1 MVYKGLCWLA
11 FFSGK
16 DQIERMGDLVM
27 KQCEKGHFYDDN
39 RFGDCPYCKEGTGL
53 GKQAFQNQQIP
64 QFQTAP
70 QQPAPSAPSQAASG
84 FKFCTK
90 CGNRAEASAKFCT
103 GCGNPFPAAAPT
115 PSSDIGKT
123 VGVAPAAPAS
133 DIGKTVA
140 VKPMT
145 SPTSDIG
152 KTVAVKPMS
161 APAASDIGKT
171 VAVQPSA
178 PVAPAAPAAPTAPVA
193 PAAPV
198 APVIPAAPVTPT
210 SDIGKTVAL
219 QPVVEIKSSTSDIGK
234 TVALR
239 MPEPEKKP
247 AKTKPAAFMVCI
259 AGDNAGDSFT
269 VAEGRNYIA
278 SGKDADIKLDKD
290 STVSAECHAVVTYNP
305 AENKFTLSA
314 GTGRGITYLNG
325 GQVDVSSELKAD
337 DRIKV
342 GKSELL
348 FIPVCSDK
356 FKWEDKA

>member
-1 MVYKGLCWLA
+1 MTTVLTVALTAKKVQDSANRRLYRYLSSSPLLLHRQVLLPWL
-11 FFSGK
+11 
-16 DQIERMGDLVM
+16 
-27 KQCEKGHFYDDN
+27 H
-39 RFGDCPYCKEGTGL
+39 
-53 GKQAFQNQQIP
+53 
-64 QFQTAP
+64 
-70 QQPAPSAPSQAASG
+70 PASSSAPNAAIEPRQARSSAQAAAIRSRQQHPLLLQ
-84 FKFCTK
+84 TLA
-90 CGNRAEASAKFCT
+90 RQSRLQRLRLPHLISAKL
-103 GCGNPFPAAAPT
+103 PV
-115 PSSDIGKT
+115 I
-123 VGVAPAAPAS
+123 PAAPA
-133 DIGKTVA
+133 
-140 VKPMT
+140 
-145 SPTSDIG
+145 
-152 KTVAVKPMS
+152 
-161 APAASDIGKT
+161 
-171 VAVQPSA
+171 
-178 PVAPAAPAAPTAPVA
+178 A

-198 APVIPAAPVTPT
+198 APVAPVTPT

-305 AENKFTLSA
+305 SENKFTLSA

-325 GQVDVSSELKAD
+325 GQVDVSAELKAD

-356 FKWEDKA
+356 FKWDDKA

>member
-1 MVYKGLCWLA
+1 
-11 FFSGK
+11 
-16 DQIERMGDLVM
+16 M

-53 GKQAFQNQQIP
+53 GKQAAVSFQSPQIP
-64 QFQTAP
+64 QYQPAP
-70 QQPAPSAPSQAASG
+70 QQPASSAPSASG

-90 CGNRAEASAKFCT
+90 CGNRAEANAKFCT
-103 GCGNPFPAAAPT
+103 GCGSPFPAAPAAASA

-123 VGVAPAAPAS
+123 VAVSAPAAPAS

-140 VKPMT
+140 VKPMA
-145 SPTSDIG
+145 SAPASDIG
-152 KTVAVKPMS
+152 KTVAVKPMAAPTAPVAPS
-161 APAASDIGKT
+161 APAAP
-171 VAVQPSA
+171 AA
-178 PVAPAAPAAPTAPVA
+178 PVAPAAPTAPVA
-193 PAAPV
+193 
-198 APVIPAAPVTPT
+198 PAAPVTPT

-219 QPVVEIKSSTSDIGK
+219 QPVVEIKSSVSDIGK

-290 STVSAECHAVVTYNP
+290 KEVSAECHSVVTYNP

-325 GQVDVSSELKAD
+325 GQVDVSAELKAD

-356 FKWEDKA
+356 FKWDDKA

>member
-1 MVYKGLCWLA
+1 
-11 FFSGK
+11 
-16 DQIERMGDLVM
+16 MGDFVM

-103 GCGNPFPAAAPT
+103 GCGNPFPAAAPA

-140 VKPMT
+140 VKPMSS

-161 APAASDIGKT
+161 APTASDIGKT

-178 PVAPAAPAAPTAPVA
+178 PVAPAAPAA

-259 AGDNAGDSFT
+259 EGDNAGDSFT

>member
-1 MVYKGLCWLA
+1 
-11 FFSGK
+11 
-16 DQIERMGDLVM
+16 MGDLVM

-39 RFGDCPYCKEGTGL
+39 RFDGCPYCKEGTGL
-53 GKQAFQNQQIP
+53 GKQAAVQIP
-64 QFQTAP
+64 QFQ
-70 QQPAPSAPSQAASG
+70 PAPAAQASAPSMAASG

-90 CGNRAEASAKFCT
+90 CGNRADASAKFCT
-103 GCGNPFPAAAPT
+103 GCGNPFPAAAPA

-123 VGVAPAAPAS
+123 VAASAPAA
-133 DIGKTVA
+133 
-140 VKPMT
+140 
-145 SPTSDIG
+145 PTSDIG
-152 KTVAVKPMS
+152 KTVAVKPMAA
-161 APAASDIGKT
+161 APTSDIGKT
-171 VAVQPSA
+171 VAVKPMAAPAPTSDIVKTVAVQQP
-178 PVAPAAPAAPTAPVA
+178 VIPAAPAA

-198 APVIPAAPVTPT
+198 APVAPVTPT

-259 AGDNAGDSFT
+259 SGDNAGDSFT

-325 GQVDVSSELKAD
+325 GQVDVSAELKAD

-356 FKWEDKA
+356 FKWDDKA